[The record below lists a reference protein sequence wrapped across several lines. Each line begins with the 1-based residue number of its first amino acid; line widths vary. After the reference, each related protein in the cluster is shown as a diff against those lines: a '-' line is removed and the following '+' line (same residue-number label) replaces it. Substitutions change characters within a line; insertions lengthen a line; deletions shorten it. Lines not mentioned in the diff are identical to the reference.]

1 MKCGLDS
8 TGPRLSKSD
17 LLSNFKKHIIFD
29 PNIGTALVSATDRPI
44 EALHRAFVKYYNHKE
59 EPSDIYIAIVSV
71 PESEND
77 RLPYHHAERLA
88 LDLEYCPEER
98 RKFNHE
104 YIFEWEIEEQYVE
117 IVSVKTLL
125 DRGLNLDSYTQNGR
139 LPGLQEFRF
148 SMSEMI
154 FSLSLDGYSVGREL
168 GRIAKCFGAR
178 APVKEIAHKLCIDS
192 PTHIYAK
199 KESLDVKWRVTENT
213 ESGKCEIVR
222 NRDIDFDH
230 FYWMFQGIDEVIFD
244 FWLADSVFIENFIAH
259 TELAN
264 NLAAEIDNLWE
275 LYWDGLS
282 SEAWNGINSG
292 SATKK
297 ARKVESRE
305 QEILDQIE
313 SHAISIGL

>member
-1 MKCGLDS
+1 MIYNIPQRCFYRCFSKSSGGALKCGLDS

-71 PESEND
+71 PEKKE
-77 RLPYHHAERLA
+77 
-88 LDLEYCPEER
+88 
-98 RKFNHE
+98 FNHE

-125 DRGLNLDSYTQNGR
+125 DRGLNLDSYTQNDR

-178 APVKEIAHKLCIDS
+178 APVKEIAYKLCIDS

-199 KESLDVKWRVTENT
+199 EENLDVKWRVTENN
-213 ESGKCEIVR
+213 ESGKYEIVR

-230 FYWMFQGIDEVIFD
+230 FYWI
-244 FWLADSVFIENFIAH
+244 VFIENFIAH

-292 SATKK
+292 SATEK